1 MVTLLSSLIEVLAI
15 GLLVLLNGVLSMSET
30 AMVSARSA
38 GLRTRAEEGDAGA
51 RAAMELASEP
61 NRFLATV
68 QIGITLV
75 GVLAGALGGA
85 TLSQPLADLLSRLP
99 GLSPYAVPVSF
110 GVVVVVISYASLVL
124 GELVPKRLALASPE
138 PVASRVARPMR
149 YLSKIGAPAVWFLGF
164 STDAVLRL
172 FGARGAQGPRV
183 TEREIGTMLVE
194 GVEAGVLEGR
204 EGEIA
209 GRALDLDDRP
219 VSGVMT
225 PRPDIVWLDAND
237 PPETHWRIIAVSGH
251 SAFPVGRGSLD
262 DLLGLVSAKAALA
275 RSVEAGALVEVVSN
289 IEVPRLVSEAAP
301 ASDLLEVFARSKTRM
316 AVVIDERGNLE
327 GLVTPDDVLKAL
339 VGEEPGAGTHEA
351 SVVERGEGSWLVD
364 GSLAASEL
372 KTRLDLR
379 ALPGEPDPD
388 YQTVGGMVLMGLG
401 RVPDAGDRLETGEF
415 VAEVVDMDGYRVDK
429 VLVTLPGPW
438 AQEPPPG

>member
-1 MVTLLSSLIEVLAI
+1 MVAILTGLIEVLAI

-38 GLRTRAEEGDAGA
+38 ALRTRAEGGDEGA
-51 RAAMELASEP
+51 RAAMGLAADP

-85 TLSQPLADLLSRLP
+85 TLSQPMAGLLGRVP
-99 GLSPYAVPVSF
+99 GLAPYAVPLSF
-110 GVVVVVISYASLVL
+110 GAVVLIISYASLVL
-124 GELVPKRLALASPE
+124 GELVPKRLALAAPE
-138 PVASRVARPMR
+138 PVASRIARPMGR
-149 YLSKIGAPAVWFLGF
+149 LSTLAAPAVWFLGV

-172 FGARGAQGPRV
+172 FRVDVASGPRV
-183 TEREIGTMLVE
+183 TEQEIGTMLVE

-237 PPETHWRIIAVSGH
+237 PPEAHWRVIAGSGH
-251 SAFPVGRGSLD
+251 SVFPVGRGSLD

-275 RSVEAGALVEVVSN
+275 RSVEAGALVEVVSKV
-289 IEVPRLVSEAAP
+289 EAPRLVSESAP
-301 ASDLLEVFARSKTRM
+301 ASDLLEVFALSRTRM

-327 GLVTPDDVLKAL
+327 GLVTPDDVLRAL
-339 VGEEPGAGTHEA
+339 VGEEPGAGSHEA
-351 SVVERGEGSWLVD
+351 SVVERGDGSWLVD
-364 GSLAASEL
+364 GSLAAGEL
-372 KTRLDLR
+372 KTRLGLR
-379 ALPGEPDPD
+379 ALPGEPGPD
-388 YQTVGGMVLMGLG
+388 YQTVGGMVFMGMG
-401 RVPDAGDRLETGEF
+401 HVPVAGDRLETEEF

-429 VLVTLPGPW
+429 VLLTLRAPEAGG
-438 AQEPPPG
+438 PPPG